1 MAHRYLFDTMVL
13 TCWEDLPPRWAR
25 PRSEVLAGRA
35 EIVVFE
41 SLVAEAAHQLSS
53 LPEGEQHARRLL
65 GQILAVPRVLDDTRP
80 AVEAIE
86 AGVAL
91 NKIASQKGFK
101 DARLSLVDFLSSW
114 HAKRTRARLVTSDHG
129 VRWCGRQLGVEVDY
143 LPLGEWA

>member
-1 MAHRYLFDTMVL
+1 MAHRFLFDTMVL
-13 TCWEDLPPRWAR
+13 TRWENLPPRWAR
-25 PRSEVLAGRA
+25 PRSEVLSGRA

-41 SLVAEAAHQLSS
+41 SLIAEASHRLSL

-65 GQILAVPRVLDDTRP
+65 GRILALPRVLNDTRP

-86 AGVAL
+86 AGIGL
-91 NKIASQKGFK
+91 NRITSQKGFR

-114 HAKRTRARLVTSDHG
+114 HAKRTRARLITSDHG
-129 VRWCGRQLGVEVDY
+129 VRWCARQLGVQVDY